1 MKASFSP
8 KIKALMAL
16 HFAVFLWGFT
26 AILGKLITSNSVSL
40 VWQRM
45 TITAA
50 VYLCLPP
57 VWKHLKHTTSKDLLV
72 FSGIGLIVLSHWIT
86 FYGSIKLGNSVSITL
101 ACLGSASFFAAIIEP
116 LLLKQPFSQRNILM
130 GLVVVV
136 GIMVIYISLPEPS
149 KISNLKTTINYSWAI
164 ATGLLSAALA
174 ATFTSLNKRYID
186 NAHPLT
192 ISVIEMCSGA
202 LLLTL
207 YFGFTNPSLIAFP
220 KFDPSLLTLDNLDKG
235 PWDFV
240 WIAILAVVCTNLTFY
255 LGTYSL
261 KQLSAFTSNLTVNL
275 EPIYGIVLGALF
287 FKENQQLGA
296 AFYLGTAIILA
307 AIFTQAYLSSKEK

>member
-1 MKASFSP
+1 
-8 KIKALMAL
+8 MAL

-26 AILGKLITSNSVSL
+26 AILGKLITGSSVSL

-57 VWKHLKHTTSKDLLV
+57 VWKHLKNTSARDLRV

-130 GLVVVV
+130 GLMVVL
-136 GIMVIYISLPEPS
+136 GIMVIYFSLPNPS
-149 KISNLKTTINYSWAI
+149 KISSPSNSINYTWAI
-164 ATGLLSAALA
+164 AAGLLSAALA
-174 ATFTSLNKRYID
+174 ATFTSLNKKHID
-186 NAHPLT
+186 KAHPLT

-220 KFDPSLLTLDNLDKG
+220 KFDLSLLTLDNLEKG

-296 AFYLGTAIILA
+296 AFYLGTAIILG
-307 AIFTQAYLSSKEK
+307 AIFTQAYLASKDK